1 MAISQLL
8 NANQIIN
15 IASEYRSWY
24 NLTEKEEDEI
34 KKIIIE
40 KGNKKFYIFRYIAI
54 VKNFLILS
62 KKLKFTVEIPAV
74 RERFFMEELNKA
86 CYVKVLKRRTINN
99 ALYSN
104 EILTTLDVYY

>member
-24 NLTEKEEDEI
+24 NLKKEEDEI
-34 KKIIIE
+34 KKILIE
-40 KGNKKFYIFRYIAI
+40 RGYKKFYIFRYIAI

-86 CYVKVLKRRTINN
+86 CYVKVLKKRTINN